1 MNTNHF
7 QSSFKII
14 TSLVNIHEVNFTKA
28 VTKLRHKN
36 MAIYS
41 YASGR
46 KGNFSFLKM
55 QKLGSMEMF
64 PK

>member
-1 MNTNHF
+1 
-7 QSSFKII
+7 
-14 TSLVNIHEVNFTKA
+14 
-28 VTKLRHKN
+28 